1 MSKTEV
7 TIRGPA
13 QEDAHWMELALELA
27 RSAAAAGEVPVGA
40 VVVKDGVV
48 VGRGHNRNLTE
59 NDPTGHAE
67 LVALRDAAARLGNH
81 RLVGCTIFATIEP
94 CAMCAGAMVHSR
106 LARLVYGASD
116 PKAGAAGSV
125 LTVLNHPRLNHR
137 MEVTAGVL
145 ADQCSEVLTS
155 FFQSR
160 RNLSRFAGVS
170 AAGARRRNPER
181 SAARREVE
189 GASDKKTE

>member
-1 MSKTEV
+1 MSKTDI
-7 TIRGPA
+7 TIRGSQ
-13 QEDAHWMELALELA
+13 QEDAYWMELALELA

-40 VVVKDGVV
+40 VVVKDGEI
-48 VGRGHNRNLTE
+48 VGRGHNRNLAD
-59 NDPTGHAE
+59 NDPTAHAE

-81 RLVGCTIFATIEP
+81 RLAGCAMFATIEP
-94 CAMCAGAMVHSR
+94 CAMCAGAMVHAR

-125 LTVLNHPRLNHR
+125 LAVLNHPRLNHR
-137 MEVTAGVL
+137 MEVTPGVL

-160 RNLSRFAGVS
+160 RENQ
-170 AAGARRRNPER
+170 
-181 SAARREVE
+181 
-189 GASDKKTE
+189 KTE